1 MSIYVWLYSSC
12 MFMSFEVLFF
22 VSIHAVFPIF
32 MCFFF
37 FSFSLPLSLVYPKRT
52 FYDLYYLC
60 FIFNIRTPL
69 LVINLILHLLSKIYS
84 LFFFFLSFISVLSL
98 SFYPPS
104 FFFFFLSLFA
114 YRILFS
120 SLTICFVCHL
130 FMSLLPF
137 CCPCMSLQRRKT
149 KKENRL
155 FPCYFFVFLSFFHLA
170 PFFIFPCVFVFM

>member
-1 MSIYVWLYSSC
+1 MYGYIPPVCLCPSRFCFSSRY
-12 MFMSFEVLFF
+12 MQFFLFL
-22 VSIHAVFPIF
+22 
-32 MCFFF
+32 CFFL
-37 FSFSLPLSLVYPKRT
+37 FSFSFPLSLVYPKRT

-60 FIFNIRTPL
+60 FIFNIRTSL

-120 SLTICFVCHL
+120 SLTICFVCPL
-130 FMSLLPF
+130 FMSL
-137 CCPCMSLQRRKT
+137 
-149 KKENRL
+149 
-155 FPCYFFVFLSFFHLA
+155 
-170 PFFIFPCVFVFM
+170 